1 MKHPQWNIAIVTSAG
16 SWMQRHVERL
26 HEALAES
33 HVVTTYHQHEDV
45 AACDIAIYLSY
56 TRIVPADVLA
66 RARSNVVVHASDLPR
81 GRGMSPMT
89 WQILAGARS
98 IPVTLFEAVE
108 ALDAGP
114 IYLQTHMSTVGNELL
129 PELREA
135 LAAITVDMCREF
147 VARFPTIIAEGRP
160 QRGESSVHQRRRP
173 NDSRLDPSVPLAEQ
187 FDLLRVVDNERYP
200 AYFTY
205 RGRTFK
211 LTIEPAER
219 ED

>member
-1 MKHPQWNIAIVTSAG
+1 MKDPKWHITIVTSDG

-26 HEALAES
+26 HTALAET
-33 HVVTTYHQHEDV
+33 HLVTTHHRHEDV
-45 AACDIAIYLSY
+45 TVCDIAIYLSY
-56 TRIVPADVLA
+56 LRIVPADVLG

-114 IYLQTHMSTVGNELL
+114 IYLQRHMDTVGNELL

-135 LAAITVDMCREF
+135 LAVITVDMCLEF
-147 VARFPTIIAEGRP
+147 VARFPTILAEGRP
-160 QRGESSVHQRRRP
+160 QRGESSVHPRRRP
-173 NDSRLDPSVPLAEQ
+173 DDSRLDPRAPLAEQ
-187 FDLLRVVDNERYP
+187 FDLLRVVDNKRYP
-200 AYFTY
+200 AFFTY
-205 RGRTFK
+205 RDRTFK
-211 LTIEPAER
+211 LTIEPAE
-219 ED
+219 DDD